1 MLLAFAFVL
10 VRVWPHAWW
19 GTLDLDADQAVVGLM
34 AKHVAELRA
43 FPVYQYALSYVLVVT
58 TYLTAPFMWV
68 LGATPFAL
76 KLPLA
81 LLNALV
87 GLGLVTALMR
97 VGLAPSVAV
106 LLGLPMLMTG
116 GVATA
121 ALMDALGMTIEPLG
135 FVLALWFLR
144 GSPVAFGVVAAV
156 GFHVREFVAYAVA
169 GALCVDMLSG
179 AFRRA
184 GTWRAWG
191 RSTVAAAGTAA
202 AIAGLARFASVR
214 GPHTAAFAA
223 DGNLATLSGAFCFAP
238 AQAMANLGSL
248 PAWYLGM
255 LWGASPTPLSLAA
268 VQTTIAQGLPG
279 AWPITGAVL
288 AMATGAIALR
298 WRVLWT
304 RRHTPAAQLAAFLIL
319 VGLQAVVVYAISR
332 CGPLSVLTVR
342 YALLGLFLPTGLALA
357 LWTVDAAPLA
367 RRAVGAAMV
376 ALAAVNAWPHL
387 RLWQQQLTSPVL
399 SNRALLGP
407 ALEQRGLLYIRSDY
421 WTAYYVAFITEER
434 VTVGADTLSRI
445 DEYERIL
452 ARHAPEV
459 VRVSTTPCGAGPPIV
474 PGYHVCRDVAEP
486 AGDATP

>member
-1 MLLAFAFVL
+1 MLLALALVF

-19 GTLDLDADQAVVGLM
+19 GTLAFDADQAVVGLM

-43 FPVYQYALSYVLVVT
+43 FPVYQYALSYVLMVSA
-58 TYLTAPFMWV
+58 YLTAPFMWV

-81 LLNALV
+81 ALNAVV
-87 GLGLVTALMR
+87 GLGLVMALIR
-97 VGLAPSVAV
+97 VGLRPAVAV
-106 LLGLPMLMTG
+106 LLSLPLLMTG
-116 GVATA
+116 GIATA
-121 ALMDALGMTIEPLG
+121 GLMDALGMTIEPLA

-169 GALCVDMLSG
+169 AALCVDALNG
-179 AFRRA
+179 AFLRA
-184 GTWRAWG
+184 EAWRAWG

-214 GPHTAAFAA
+214 GPHTAALAA
-223 DGNLATLSGAFCFAP
+223 DGNLATLGGAFCFAP
-238 AQAMANLGSL
+238 AQAMANLASL
-248 PAWYLGM
+248 ASWYLGM
-255 LWGASPTPLSLAA
+255 LWGASPVPLSDAA

-279 AWPITGAVL
+279 AWPLVGAVL
-288 AMATGAIALR
+288 ALATGVVVVR
-298 WRVLWT
+298 WRVLWA

-319 VGLQAVVVYAISR
+319 VGLQSVVVYAVSR
-332 CGPLSVLTVR
+332 CGPLSVITVR

-357 LWTVDAAPLA
+357 LWTVDPGAVV
-367 RRAVGAAMV
+367 RRAVGVAFV
-376 ALAAVNAWPHL
+376 ALAAVNAWPQL
-387 RLWQQQLTSPVL
+387 RLWHQQLTNPMV

-421 WTAYYVAFITEER
+421 WTAYYVAFITQER
-434 VTVGADTLSRI
+434 VTVGADTLSRV

-459 VRVSTTPCGAGPPIV
+459 VRVSTTPCDTRPPIV
-474 PGYHVCRDVAEP
+474 PGYHVCRDV
-486 AGDATP
+486 TP